1 MELGYTL
8 AFTTGFV
15 GGFGHCIGMCGPI
28 ITACTF
34 HGSPDGNYSPLMKNF
49 LPHLFYNTGRVTTY
63 MFIGAVMGLTGSFIN
78 TAGRMAGL
86 QDIVAAAAGLIMI
99 IMGINISGFF
109 GFISWLEKHNS
120 FILRTGKNVMKG
132 GTSLLYYP
140 LGALFGFLP
149 CGLSYTVFMASAG
162 TGSMLSGML
171 TAFFF
176 GIGTLPAL
184 LLFGFT
190 AGYLSTKV
198 RGMLY
203 KSAGIV
209 IILMGVYYLLKSVRL
224 V

>member
-1 MELGYTL
+1 MELSYTL
-8 AFTTGFV
+8 AFTTGFI

-28 ITACTF
+28 IAAFTF
-34 HGSPDGNYSPLMKNF
+34 RGSSSGYYPSILKNF

-63 MFIGAVMGLTGSFIN
+63 MFIGAVMGLTGSFLN
-78 TAGRMAGL
+78 TAGSMAGF
-86 QDIVAAAAGLIMI
+86 QNIVAVAAGLIMI

-109 GFISWLEKHNS
+109 GLISWLERHNS
-120 FILRTGKNVMKG
+120 FILRTGRNLMQG
-132 GTSLLYYP
+132 ETSWLYYP

-149 CGLSYTVFMASAG
+149 CGLSYTVFMAAAG

-190 AGYLSTKV
+190 AGYLSNKV
-198 RGMLY
+198 RGLLY
-203 KSAGIV
+203 KLSGVV
-209 IILMGVYYLLKSVRL
+209 IILMGVYYLLKSL
-224 V
+224 